1 MKTPANDQEQKPRA
15 EARGAHAAWRVV
27 KELESRLNPA
37 GAGAKKKAAPGNTRD
52 VEKRAVRALREVRA
66 TQRPSLEISR
76 QASPGRRFG
85 AWGLGRAPAT
95 AQGLLDRTPRGRE
108 GRAGIEM
115 DAWAGLEPATSGLWA
130 RRADRCSTTRWV
142 IRRPRA
148 VRGRYRGRLWRRCSA
163 RRTSPH
169 RGEDPRTSPGRR
181 WRVRWRGST
190 RRGCCPVA
198 ASYSL
203 LAVPRRW
210 LLPKPPGYRRFCMR
224 EVGDP

>member
-52 VEKRAVRALREVRA
+52 GEKRAVRALREVRA

-130 RRADRCSTTRWV
+130 RRADRCSTTRLI
-142 IRRPRA
+142 IRRPLFR
-148 VRGRYRGRLWRRCSA
+148 RSPRSQLRHLCYRQCGGRHPGTDRFLRDDKRPQCAASCSMPEH
-163 RRTSPH
+163 RPH
-169 RGEDPRTSPGRR
+169 RR
-181 WRVRWRGST
+181 
-190 RRGCCPVA
+190 
-198 ASYSL
+198 AS
-203 LAVPRRW
+203 
-210 LLPKPPGYRRFCMR
+210 
-224 EVGDP
+224 

>member
-52 VEKRAVRALREVRA
+52 GEKRAVRALREVRA

-142 IRRPRA
+142 IRRPLFR
-148 VRGRYRGRLWRRCSA
+148 RFPQSQLRHLCYPQCGGRHPGTDRFLRDDKRPQCAASCSMPEH
-163 RRTSPH
+163 RPH
-169 RGEDPRTSPGRR
+169 RR
-181 WRVRWRGST
+181 
-190 RRGCCPVA
+190 
-198 ASYSL
+198 AS
-203 LAVPRRW
+203 
-210 LLPKPPGYRRFCMR
+210 
-224 EVGDP
+224 